1 MNLVAS
7 LRSTVSFGKPDG
19 KIFHVHGFRG
29 SGFTDGRYEDKS
41 PAVTMNLTILVERG
55 KEENRGAP

>member
-41 PAVTMNLTILVERG
+41 PAVTMNLTI
-55 KEENRGAP
+55 